1 MLKMNLG
8 VQGLDVLQKKIDYI
22 KKIKSMETDSAFQ
35 KFIQNKCLELV
46 KKISRERLQVGGG
59 TEKCTNEE
67 YFEAYNNNHKI
78 KNNSKGFILYNDLTV
93 PANTTK
99 PENYPNG
106 FSIALAFEY
115 GVGIVGENANDNP
128 NAWAYNI
135 HNYQFGW
142 HFIKNGEKIGTYG
155 YAGFEIYRH
164 TANEIRKNLKSWVNE
179 YFNIKK

>member
-1 MLKMNLG
+1 MKRAFFAHSHKERSEKRPLPSDKNR
-8 VQGLDVLQKKIDYI
+8 
-22 KKIKSMETDSAFQ
+22 SWTDA
-35 KFIQNKCLELV
+35 
-46 KKISRERLQVGGG
+46 RR
-59 TEKCTNEE
+59 
-67 YFEAYNNNHKI
+67 EAYNNNHKI

-179 YFNIKK
+179 YFNSKK